1 MKLTYC
7 NDKAACTHQFPSTAV
22 PKKHRGDG
30 LKEQTQINML
40 ARLVSPDTCKR
51 TLIPVPPLTS
61 DEF

>member
-7 NDKAACTHQFPSTAV
+7 NDKAACTHQCLRTAV